1 MSQETNNDE
10 QNSANDEATVDQ
22 TTDQSTVDPLR
33 ADPLRADPSKTD
45 ESTSENAKAT
55 LDEVNAEI
63 EAELMDDMDAEQEP
77 AQPVSEKLLEQVAKA
92 NDQVLRV
99 QAEMQN
105 VRRRAERDVESA
117 HKFALDKF
125 AADLLPVVDNLERA
139 LAAIDSED
147 EGQKSVAEG
156 IELTLK
162 TFMDVLVRFKI
173 EAIDP
178 AGQPFDADLHQA
190 VSMVPNPDL
199 EANTV
204 MDVFQKGY
212 TLNGRLVRPA
222 MVVVSQG

>member
-1 MSQETNNDE
+1 MSDETNNDE
-10 QNSANDEATVDQ
+10 NTAANDEPQ
-22 TTDQSTVDPLR
+22 TSPAGDNG
-33 ADPLRADPSKTD
+33 
-45 ESTSENAKAT
+45 EAK

-63 EAELMDDMDAEQEP
+63 EAELMDEMDAEAAEQE
-77 AQPVSEKLLEQVAKA
+77 QQSETQQLRAEVATA

-105 VRRRAERDVESA
+105 VRRRAERDVENA
-117 HKFALDKF
+117 HKYALDKF

-139 LAAIDSED
+139 LAAIDSAD
-147 EGQKSVAEG
+147 EGQKAVAEG
-156 IELTLK
+156 LELTLK
-162 TFMDVLVRFKI
+162 SFMEVLVRYRI

-178 AGQPFDADLHQA
+178 AGQPFDAELHQA

-199 EANTV
+199 EHNTV

-222 MVVVSQG
+222 MVVVSQA

>member
-1 MSQETNNDE
+1 MSDETNKDDKTAVNDDQEAPISTLETTAE
-10 QNSANDEATVDQ
+10 Q
-22 TTDQSTVDPLR
+22 
-33 ADPLRADPSKTD
+33 SKED
-45 ESTSENAKAT
+45 
-55 LDEVNAEI
+55 LNAEI
-63 EAELMDDMDAEQEP
+63 EAELLDELDTEVEQ
-77 AQPVSEKLLEQVAKA
+77 QPVSEQLLEQVAKA

-139 LAAIDSED
+139 LASIDSAD
-147 EGQKSVAEG
+147 EGQKPVAEG
-156 IELTLK
+156 LELTIK
-162 TFMDVLVRFKI
+162 SFMDVLARYKI

-178 AGQPFDADLHQA
+178 AGQPFDAELHQA

-199 EANTV
+199 EPNTV